1 MSFLVEP
8 GIESF
13 LHHNLKTCQLFKQ
26 EYYNTLINM
35 SLFAFF
41 ITFTSAILLYKYKGK
56 PTPQQIEEQN
66 IMKQNYILDKIKK
79 TQEERHR
86 LNEELITDLPHWN
99 RDFYAFL

>member
-13 LHHNLKTCQLFKQ
+13 IQKNLKNCQTFKQ
-26 EYYNTLINM
+26 EYYNSMINI
-35 SLFAFF
+35 SLFVFF
-41 ITFTSAILLYKYKGK
+41 VTFTSAILLYKYKGK
-56 PTPQQIEEQN
+56 PTPQQLEEKN
-66 IMKQNYILDKIKK
+66 VIKQNYIMDKIQK
-79 TQEERHR
+79 THDEKQR